1 MINQTQLLLLLKVTI
16 LAFILGSIS
25 LPHII
30 ELVSPFWLLLFFIYW
45 LIYSDIRGIFSAAL
59 ILGLLLDVLQGAIL
73 GQNALALI
81 VSSAFI
87 LSVKKSFFVSNLTT
101 QQVYVFIASL
111 VYLVLFLMTH
121 LVSRLQ
127 IQWLIIFVPFTGALM
142 WPSCSL
148 FVGKTKAIIEFLLW
162 IKLGI

>member
-25 LPHII
+25 LPII
-30 ELVSPFWLLLFFIYW
+30 LELISPFWLLLFFIYW
-45 LIYSDIRGIFSAAL
+45 LIYSDSNGIFSAAL

-111 VYLVLFLMTH
+111 IYLVLFLMTH
-121 LVSRLQ
+121 LVVHGLQ
-127 IQWLIIFVPFTGALM
+127 IQWLILFAPFTGALM
-142 WPSCSL
+142 WP
-148 FVGKTKAIIEFLLW
+148 VVRFLLA
-162 IKLGI
+162 KLKQ

>member
-25 LPHII
+25 LPII
-30 ELVSPFWLLLFFIYW
+30 LELISPFWLLMFFIYW
-45 LIYSDIRGIFSAAL
+45 LIYSDSNGIFSAAL

-111 VYLVLFLMTH
+111 IYLVLFLMTH
-121 LVSRLQ
+121 LLVQGLQ
-127 IQWLIIFVPFTGALM
+127 IQLLILFVPFTGALM
-142 WPSCSL
+142 WP
-148 FVGKTKAIIEFLLW
+148 VVRFLLA
-162 IKLGI
+162 KLKQ

>member
-16 LAFILGSIS
+16 LAFIIGSIS
-25 LPHII
+25 LPNIL

-45 LIYSDIRGIFSAAL
+45 LIYSDSNGIFSAAL
-59 ILGLLLDVLQGAIL
+59 ILGLILDILQGAIL

-81 VSSAFI
+81 ISSAFI

-111 VYLVLFLMTH
+111 IYLILFLVTH
-121 LVSRLQ
+121 LVVQGLH
-127 IQWLIIFVPFTGALM
+127 IQWLIIFVPFTGALV
-142 WPSCSL
+142 WP
-148 FVGKTKAIIEFLLW
+148 VVRFLLA
-162 IKLGI
+162 KLKQ

>member
-25 LPHII
+25 LPII
-30 ELVSPFWLLLFFIYW
+30 LELISPFWLLMFFIYW
-45 LIYSDIRGIFSAAL
+45 LIYSDSNGIFSAAL

-111 VYLVLFLMTH
+111 IYLILFLITMH
-121 LVSRLQ
+121 FRLVKG
-127 IQWLIIFVPFTGALM
+127 F
-142 WPSCSL
+142 L
-148 FVGKTKAIIEFLLW
+148 FLSFL
-162 IKLGI
+162 K

>member
-25 LPHII
+25 LPII
-30 ELVSPFWLLLFFIYW
+30 LELVSPFWLLMFFIYW
-45 LIYSDIRGIFSAAL
+45 LIYSDSRGIFSAAL

-111 VYLVLFLMTH
+111 IYLVLFLMTH
-121 LVSRLQ
+121 LVVQGLK

-142 WPSCSL
+142 WP
-148 FVGKTKAIIEFLLW
+148 VVRFLLA
-162 IKLGI
+162 KLKQ

>member
-1 MINQTQLLLLLKVTI
+1 MINQPQLLLLLKVTI

-25 LPHII
+25 LPNIL

-45 LIYSDIRGIFSAAL
+45 LIYSDSNGIFSAAL
-59 ILGLLLDVLQGAIL
+59 ILGLLLDILQGAIL

-81 VSSAFI
+81 ISSAFV

-111 VYLVLFLMTH
+111 IYLILFLVTH
-121 LVSRLQ
+121 LVVQGLH
-127 IQWLIIFVPFTGALM
+127 IQWLIIFVPFTGALV
-142 WPSCSL
+142 WPI
-148 FVGKTKAIIEFLLW
+148 VRFLLA
-162 IKLGI
+162 KLKQ